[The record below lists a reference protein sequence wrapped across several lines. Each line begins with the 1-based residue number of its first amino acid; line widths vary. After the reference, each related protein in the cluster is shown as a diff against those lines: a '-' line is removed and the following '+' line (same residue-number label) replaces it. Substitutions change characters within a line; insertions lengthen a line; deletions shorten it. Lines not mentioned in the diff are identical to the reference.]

1 MMTPMMKI
9 MTMKITKMKITTV
22 KSTTV
27 KIKTMKITTM
37 KNNFVEKNDK
47 PCSETDDGRNGKEN
61 GGDVECNLETIY

>member
-9 MTMKITKMKITTV
+9 MTMKITKMKTV